1 MGDTTGESVTVGFP
15 EAQLPLHIAYCIFD
29 SWCVPLQVI
38 VYNRCARGPAGENGE
53 VMIAM
58 KSLREQNVV
67 MDDYT
72 ELTGTIIGAA
82 MEVHNYWG
90 PGLIESI
97 YEKSLQHELALRNV
111 EVRRQVKLQL
121 KYKDLELDHDYEV
134 NRLQSWITD

>member
-1 MGDTTGESVTVGFP
+1 
-15 EAQLPLHIAYCIFD
+15 
-29 SWCVPLQVI
+29 
-38 VYNRCARGPAGENGE
+38 
-53 VMIAM
+53 
-58 KSLREQNVV
+58 

-97 YEKSLQHELALRNV
+97 YEKSLQHELTLRNV

-121 KYKDLELDHDYEV
+121 KYKDLELDDDYALDLIVDGRVIVELKV
-134 NRLQSWITD
+134 VKELACKTSSPLFAAATRLRQPSAKKN